1 MEARDRIIVAGDVD
15 SPVKALE
22 LHQSF
27 RPRLVRMKF
36 GLEFITRTLALLAG
50 ADSEE
55 AQRQLQALRELF
67 NLVSG
72 TFFWDG
78 KWHDI
83 PNTTKQAMTGA
94 NIVTPGFVNVHAS
107 AGIDAMGGVVDA
119 NANSL
124 VLAVTVL
131 TSLEE
136 NDAHCIYGAPTK
148 ATVLQFARDAKLAG
162 CHGIVCS
169 PQELS
174 LLKSRRELRGLVY
187 VVPGVRP
194 AWASTDDQKRVM
206 TPGEAIKAGA
216 DYLVIGRPITK
227 PPKEIGTPVDAFDR
241 IIEEI
246 EAANAEMASV

>member
-22 LHQSF
+22 LHQLF
-27 RPRLVRMKF
+27 QPRLVRMKL

-50 ADSEE
+50 ADSET
-55 AQRQLQALRELF
+55 AQQQLQALRQLF

-83 PNTTKQAMTGA
+83 PNTTKQAMLGA
-94 NIVTPGFVNVHAS
+94 NIVAPGFVNVHAS
-107 AGIDAMGGVVDA
+107 AGIDAMGQVVDL
-119 NANSL
+119 NTNSR

-136 NDAHCIYGAPTK
+136 NEAHDIYGSPSK
-148 ATVLQFARDAKLAG
+148 AKVLRFARDAKLAG
-162 CHGIVCS
+162 CDGIVCS
-169 PQELS
+169 PQELP
-174 LLKSRRELRGLVY
+174 LLKTRRELRGLLF

-194 AWASTDDQKRVM
+194 VWASTDDQKRVM

-227 PPKEIGTPVDAFDR
+227 PPKEVGSPVDAFDR
-241 IIEEI
+241 IIAEI
-246 EAANAEMASV
+246 EAAEAEMAAA